1 MPSKPPITLREELLA
16 IDKLGLAGLAWF
28 TKCDQRSGRFYEK
41 AAASMFMNYTPPN
54 SDELG
59 WWFLGFNTESDKI
72 VFRRFG
78 LSPGSCPFLF
88 FVSFLSGGRMPNDQ

>member
-41 AAASMFMNYTPPN
+41 AAASMFV
-54 SDELG
+54 
-59 WWFLGFNTESDKI
+59 ESRTDW
-72 VFRRFG
+72 RRAKS
-78 LSPGSCPFLF
+78 L
-88 FVSFLSGGRMPNDQ
+88 